1 MLCEICHKGEAK
13 GVLHRKGD
21 DGETEDVYVCEK
33 CLAEGRATLTEE
45 VHHIIRLT
53 PQNITDPAVTI
64 NPANL
69 ECLCREC
76 HQAEHANDRNGRNP
90 DFTDKYVFTA
100 DGLLVRRPP
109 LPE

>member
-1 MLCEICHKGEAK
+1 MAK
-13 GVLHRKGD
+13 DFAKAFYKSKAWQDARDYALMR
-21 DGETEDVYVCEK
+21 DVYLCSR
-33 CLAEGRATLTEE
+33 CGRLAEE

-53 PQNITDPAVTI
+53 PQNISDPAVTI
-64 NPANL
+64 NPDNL

-76 HQAEHANDRNGRNP
+76 HQAEHANDRNGREP

-109 LPE
+109 LQE